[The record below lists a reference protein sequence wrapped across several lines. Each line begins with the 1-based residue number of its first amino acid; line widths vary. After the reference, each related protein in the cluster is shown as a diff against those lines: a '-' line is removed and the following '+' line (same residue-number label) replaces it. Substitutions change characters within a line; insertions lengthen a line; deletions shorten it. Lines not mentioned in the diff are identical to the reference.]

1 LLRRLTRTVAQ
12 RIDMPSV
19 GQTTDELV
27 IVEWLKKEGDTVA
40 LGESLFSVQTDKAQ
54 VEVES
59 VAAGTLLK
67 VLREAGETVQA
78 GSPVAYIGAPGEAVP
93 ALDVGVDDVGLST
106 RHAAAAAP
114 AVSEGAVPPSAVRAE
129 PERRSPERTPGRV
142 SALPG
147 ARRLASALGID
158 LTAVRGTGQEGVITV
173 RDVEQAAKEAS
184 APADD
189 DDRERRRGDVR

>member
-1 LLRRLTRTVAQ
+1 MAH

-27 IVEWLKKEGDTVA
+27 IVAWLKKVGDTVV

-59 VAAGTLLK
+59 IAAGTLLK
-67 VLREAGETVQA
+67 VLHDAGDTVRA

-93 ALDVGVDDVGLST
+93 EVNEAS
-106 RHAAAAAP
+106 AATPAESSAAESPAP
-114 AVSEGAVPPSAVRAE
+114 ALATRSE
-129 PERRSPERTPGRV
+129 PERRSPERTPGRIA
-142 SALPG
+142 ALPA

-158 LTAVRGTGQEGVITV
+158 LTTLRGTGQDGVITV
-173 RDVEQAAKEAS
+173 RDVERAS
-184 APADD
+184 EGAGD
-189 DDRERRRGDVR
+189 ER

>member
-1 LLRRLTRTVAQ
+1 MAQ

-19 GQTTDELV
+19 GQTTDALV
-27 IVEWLKKEGDTVA
+27 IIEWLKREGDTVA

-67 VLREAGETVQA
+67 VLRDAGDTVPA
-78 GSPVAYIGAPGEAVP
+78 GSPVAYIGARGEAVP
-93 ALDVGVDDVGLST
+93 ESSGAGAADVGIPSPTL
-106 RHAAAAAP
+106 AP
-114 AVSEGAVPPSAVRAE
+114 RAE

-142 SALPG
+142 AALPA

-158 LTAVRGTGQEGVITV
+158 LTAVVGSGQEGVITV
-173 RDVEQAAKEAS
+173 RDVERAGQES
-184 APADD
+184 SVVADD
-189 DDRERRRGDVR
+189 HESGAR

>member
-1 LLRRLTRTVAQ
+1 VAQ

-27 IVEWLKKEGDTVA
+27 IVEWLKKKGDSVA

-67 VLREAGETVQA
+67 VLHDAGETVRS

-93 ALDVGVDDVGLST
+93 DDSGPDT
-106 RHAAAAAP
+106 AHAAAAAANDVP
-114 AVSEGAVPPSAVRAE
+114 AATLVPRTE
-129 PERRSPERTPGRV
+129 PERRPPVVPSGKV
-142 SALPG
+142 SALPA
-147 ARRLASALGID
+147 ARRLATELGVDLSAI
-158 LTAVRGTGQEGVITV
+158 VGTGQDGVITV
-173 RDVEQAAKEAS
+173 RDVERAS
-184 APADD
+184 EGA
-189 DDRERRRGDVR
+189 GDAT

>member
-1 LLRRLTRTVAQ
+1 
-12 RIDMPSV
+12 MPSV

-67 VLREAGETVQA
+67 VLRDAGDTVQA

-93 ALDVGVDDVGLST
+93 DGSGAGSAGIAISVGVSEIPKPAL
-106 RHAAAAAP
+106 AP
-114 AVSEGAVPPSAVRAE
+114 RAG
-129 PERRSPERTPGRV
+129 PERRSPERVPGRV
-142 SALPG
+142 AALPA

-158 LTAVRGTGQEGVITV
+158 LTALAGTGQDGVITV
-173 RDVEQAAKEAS
+173 RDVEQAAQES
-184 APADD
+184 SVLADD
-189 DDRERRRGDVR
+189 LERGAT

>member
-1 LLRRLTRTVAQ
+1 VAH

-67 VLREAGETVQA
+67 VLRVAGDTVQA
-78 GSPVAYIGAPGEAVP
+78 GSAVAYIGAAGEAVP
-93 ALDVGVDDVGLST
+93 ASHVGVADDSGSGSDDVAT
-106 RHAAAAAP
+106 AP
-114 AVSEGAVPPSAVRAE
+114 VSESPAPHSVPRTE
-129 PERRSPERTPGRV
+129 PGRRSPERTPARV
-142 SALPG
+142 MALPA
-147 ARRLASALGID
+147 ARRLASELGLD
-158 LTAVRGTGQEGVITV
+158 LSSVVGTGQDGVITV
-173 RDVEQAAKEAS
+173 GDVEHAGR
-184 APADD
+184 DN
-189 DDRERRRGDVR
+189 VR